1 MTELYRLRSVTKR
14 YGSNVAVDID
24 ALTIPAGRLYTLTG
38 ANGAG
43 KSTLLGI
50 LAFLT
55 PPTTGEIFY
64 AGERIDW
71 KSDIVKNRRRKVTLL
86 HQSPYLFRGTVY
98 RNVAYG
104 LKARGVAGETM
115 LRAVD
120 RALETVGLE
129 RFRDR
134 DARELSGG
142 EAQRVA
148 MARALALDPEVLLLD
163 EPLANIDRETAMLL
177 ETVIAALPSRGTTVV
192 MTTHDPDPPA
202 RLERRVDRA
211 GRGEGRTCRPMRKR
225 GASYWRASRRWAP
238 SGSRPAGRWAGPSR
252 RTSPRRGPSR
262 SATTPRWT
270 GTPSGRTIAADRR
283 A

>member
-1 MTELYRLRSVTKR
+1 VTELYRLRSVTKR

-71 KSDIVKNRRRKVTLL
+71 KSDIVRNRRRKVTLL
-86 HQSPYLFRGTVY
+86 HQSPYLFRGTVF

-104 LKARGVAGETM
+104 LKARGAAGETM
-115 LRAVD
+115 LRAVN
-120 RALETVGLE
+120 RALETVGLD
-129 RFRDR
+129 RFGDR

-148 MARALALDPEVLLLD
+148 MARALALEPEVLLLD
-163 EPLANIDRETAMLL
+163 EPLANIDRETAVLL

-202 RLERRVDRA
+202 RWGGGSIVLEGGKVA
-211 GRGEGRTCRPMRKR
+211 H
-225 GASYWRASRRWAP
+225 
-238 SGSRPAGRWAGPSR
+238 
-252 RTSPRRGPSR
+252 
-262 SATTPRWT
+262 
-270 GTPSGRTIAADRR
+270 ADL
-283 A
+283 

>member
-1 MTELYRLRSVTKR
+1 MPELYRLRSVTKR
-14 YGSNVAVDID
+14 YGRNVAVDID
-24 ALTIPAGRLYTLTG
+24 LLTIDAGRLYTLTG

-71 KSDIVKNRRRKVTLL
+71 KGDIVRKWRRKVTLL
-86 HQSPYLFRGTVY
+86 HQSPYLFGGTVS

-104 LKARGVAGETM
+104 LKARGIAGDAV

-120 RALETVGLE
+120 RALETVALE
-129 RFRDR
+129 GFRDR

-163 EPLANIDRETAMLL
+163 EPLANIDRETAGLL
-177 ETVIAALPSRGTTVV
+177 EAVIASLPSRGTTVV
-192 MTTHDPDPPA
+192 MTTHDPDPPGG
-202 RLERRVDRA
+202 RNVGSIVLE
-211 GRGEGRTCRPMRKR
+211 GGK
-225 GASYWRASRRWAP
+225 
-238 SGSRPAGRWAGPSR
+238 
-252 RTSPRRGPSR
+252 
-262 SATTPRWT
+262 
-270 GTPSGRTIAADRR
+270 IAHADL
-283 A
+283 

>member
-1 MTELYRLRSVTKR
+1 LTELYRLRSVTKR

-24 ALTIPAGRLYTLTG
+24 SLTIAAGRLYTLSG

-71 KSDIVKNRRRKVTLL
+71 KGDVVRRRRRKVTLL
-86 HQSPYLFRGTVY
+86 QQSPYLFGGTVF

-104 LKARGVAGETM
+104 LKARGIAGEAT

-129 RFRDR
+129 GFRDR
-134 DARELSGG
+134 DARKLSGG

-148 MARALALDPEVLLLD
+148 MARALAPDPEVLLLD
-163 EPLANIDRETAMLL
+163 EPLANIDRETAVLL
-177 ETVIAALPSRGTTVV
+177 ETVIASLPSRGTTVV
-192 MTTHDPDPPA
+192 MTTHDPDHPA
-202 RLERRVDRA
+202 RLNGGSIVLEA
-211 GRGEGRTCRPMRKR
+211 GKIALPRG
-225 GASYWRASRRWAP
+225 SL
-238 SGSRPAGRWAGPSR
+238 PA
-252 RTSPRRGPSR
+252 
-262 SATTPRWT
+262 
-270 GTPSGRTIAADRR
+270 
-283 A
+283 

>member
-1 MTELYRLRSVTKR
+1 VTELYRLRSVTKR
-14 YGSNVAVDID
+14 YGTNVAVDID
-24 ALTIPAGRLYTLTG
+24 SLTIVSGRLYTLTG

-55 PPTTGEIFY
+55 PPTTGEILY

-71 KSDIVKNRRRKVTLL
+71 KSDIVRGLRRKVTLL
-86 HQSPYLFRGTVY
+86 HQSPYLFGGTVF

-104 LKARGVAGETM
+104 LSARGVAVEDT

-120 RALETVGLE
+120 RALGTVGLE
-129 RFRDR
+129 GFRDR

-148 MARALALDPEVLLLD
+148 MARALAPAPEVLLLD
-163 EPLANIDRETAMLL
+163 EPLANIDRETAGVL
-177 ETVIAALPSRGTTVV
+177 EAVIASLPSGGTTVV

-202 RLERRVDRA
+202 GWNVGSIVLDGGKVAPPRA
-211 GRGEGRTCRPMRKR
+211 PLT
-225 GASYWRASRRWAP
+225 A
-238 SGSRPAGRWAGPSR
+238 
-252 RTSPRRGPSR
+252 
-262 SATTPRWT
+262 
-270 GTPSGRTIAADRR
+270 
-283 A
+283 

>member
-1 MTELYRLRSVTKR
+1 LTELYRLRSVTKR

-24 ALTIPAGRLYTLTG
+24 SLTIDAGRLYTLTG

-55 PPTTGEIFY
+55 SPSTGEIFY

-71 KSDIVKNRRRKVTLL
+71 KRDTVRRRRRRVTLL
-86 HQSPYLFRGTVY
+86 HQSPYLFGGTVF

-104 LKARGVAGETM
+104 LSARGTAEEAT

-129 RFRDR
+129 GFRDR
-134 DARELSGG
+134 DARKLSGG

-163 EPLANIDRETAMLL
+163 EPLANIDRETAGLL
-177 ETVIAALPSRGTTVV
+177 ETVIASLPSRGTTVV
-192 MTTHDPDPPA
+192 MTTHDPDHPT
-202 RLERRVDRA
+202 RLDGGAIVL
-211 GRGEGRTCRPMRKR
+211 EGGKV
-225 GASYWRASRRWAP
+225 AH
-238 SGSRPAGRWAGPSR
+238 
-252 RTSPRRGPSR
+252 
-262 SATTPRWT
+262 
-270 GTPSGRTIAADRR
+270 ADL
-283 A
+283 

>member
-14 YGSNVAVDID
+14 YGSNVAVAID
-24 ALTIPAGRLYTLTG
+24 ALTIDSGRLYTLTG

-71 KSDIVKNRRRKVTLL
+71 KSDSVRKRRRKVTLL
-86 HQSPYLFRGTVY
+86 HQSPYLFVGTVF

-104 LKARGVAGETM
+104 LKARGIAGDATH
-115 LRAVD
+115 RAVT

-129 RFRDR
+129 SFRDR

-163 EPLANIDRETAMLL
+163 EPLANIDRETAGML
-177 ETVIAALPSRGTTVV
+177 EAVIASLPSRGTTVV

-202 RLERRVDRA
+202 RWNGGSIVL
-211 GRGEGRTCRPMRKR
+211 
-225 GASYWRASRRWAP
+225 
-238 SGSRPAGRWAGPSR
+238 SGGKVI
-252 RTSPRRGPSR
+252 SPRVPL
-262 SATTPRWT
+262 SA
-270 GTPSGRTIAADRR
+270 
-283 A
+283 

>member
-14 YGSNVAVDID
+14 YGSNVAVAID
-24 ALTIPAGRLYTLTG
+24 ALTIDSGRLYALNG

-55 PPTTGEIFY
+55 PPTTGEILY

-71 KSDIVKNRRRKVTLL
+71 KGDMVRELRRKVTLL
-86 HQSPYLFRGTVY
+86 HQSPYLFKGTVF

-104 LKARGVAGETM
+104 LSARGIAGEDA
-115 LRAVD
+115 LRAVA

-129 RFRDR
+129 GFRDR

-148 MARALALDPEVLLLD
+148 MARALAPAPEVLLLD
-163 EPLANIDRETAMLL
+163 EPLANIDRETAGLL
-177 ETVIAALPSRGTTVV
+177 EAVIASLPSRGTTVV
-192 MTTHDPDPPA
+192 MTSHDPDPPA
-202 RLERRVDRA
+202 
-211 GRGEGRTCRPMRKR
+211 GRNV
-225 GASYWRASRRWAP
+225 
-238 SGSRPAGRWAGPSR
+238 GSIVLDGGKVV
-252 RTSPRRGPSR
+252 SPRDPLP
-262 SATTPRWT
+262 A
-270 GTPSGRTIAADRR
+270 
-283 A
+283 

>member
-24 ALTIPAGRLYTLTG
+24 SLTIAAGRLYTLTG

-55 PPTTGEIFY
+55 PPTTGEIYY

-71 KSDIVKNRRRKVTLL
+71 KSDTVRNRRRKVTLL
-86 HQSPYLFRGTVY
+86 HQSPYLLGGTVF

-104 LKARGVAGETM
+104 LKARGIAGEGT

-129 RFRDR
+129 GFRDR
-134 DARELSGG
+134 DARKLSGG

-148 MARALALDPEVLLLD
+148 MARALAPDPEVLLLD
-163 EPLANIDRETAMLL
+163 EPLANIDRETAILL
-177 ETVIAALPSRGTTVV
+177 ETVIASLPSRGTTVV
-192 MTTHDPDPPA
+192 MTTHDPDHPA
-202 RLERRVDRA
+202 RRNGGSIVLEGGKIA
-211 GRGEGRTCRPMRKR
+211 LPL
-225 GASYWRASRRWAP
+225 
-238 SGSRPAGRWAGPSR
+238 GSLR
-252 RTSPRRGPSR
+252 
-262 SATTPRWT
+262 
-270 GTPSGRTIAADRR
+270 
-283 A
+283 

>member
-24 ALTIPAGRLYTLTG
+24 ALTIDAGRLYTLTG

-71 KSDIVKNRRRKVTLL
+71 KSDIVRRRRRKVTLL
-86 HQSPYLFRGTVY
+86 HQSPYLFGGTVF

-104 LKARGVAGETM
+104 LKARGIAGEAGR
-115 LRAVD
+115 RAVD

-129 RFRDR
+129 GFRDR

-163 EPLANIDRETAMLL
+163 EPLANIDRETAVLL
-177 ETVIAALPSRGTTVV
+177 ETVIASLPSRGTTVV

-202 RLERRVDRA
+202 RRNGGSIVLE
-211 GRGEGRTCRPMRKR
+211 GGKI
-225 GASYWRASRRWAP
+225 AP
-238 SGSRPAGRWAGPSR
+238 PRDPLPA
-252 RTSPRRGPSR
+252 
-262 SATTPRWT
+262 
-270 GTPSGRTIAADRR
+270 
-283 A
+283 

>member
-24 ALTIPAGRLYTLTG
+24 SLTIEAGRLYTLTG
-38 ANGAG
+38 GNGAG

-55 PPTTGEIFY
+55 PPTAGEIFY

-71 KSDIVKNRRRKVTLL
+71 KSDILRRLRRKVTLL
-86 HQSPYLFRGTVY
+86 HQSPYLFGGTVF

-104 LKARGVAGETM
+104 LKARGVTGEAT
-115 LRAVD
+115 LRTVD
-120 RALETVGLE
+120 RALESVGLD

-163 EPLANIDRETAMLL
+163 EPLANIDRETAALL
-177 ETVIAALPSRGTTVV
+177 ETVIASLPSRGTTVV

-202 RLERRVDRA
+202 RWNGGSIVLEGGKVAPPRDP
-211 GRGEGRTCRPMRKR
+211 RP
-225 GASYWRASRRWAP
+225 
-238 SGSRPAGRWAGPSR
+238 
-252 RTSPRRGPSR
+252 T
-262 SATTPRWT
+262 
-270 GTPSGRTIAADRR
+270 
-283 A
+283 